1 MNKAIAMMA
10 LLVFLA
16 MGSLP
21 CAAADMTVQKAQMIL
36 KHLNYFPDAVDGSL
50 GPATRKAIRTF
61 QADNDL
67 TLTGRL
73 DTKTSALLQSEEERI
88 TREFERKKLED
99 QTKKAQTRLAEL
111 GYYRGPV
118 TGRKGDI
125 PQTDLVAF
133 QMAHA
138 LTVSGD
144 LDAATLD
151 RLFSDQALPKPEP
164 ELQSKPA
171 PVPEPPKTAT
181 VSASPSPAPV
191 SRQDDPYLTVAMG
204 GLRYQPRSLYDS
216 TDYEARHQTLNPEQA
231 VSYQAESLVF
241 TRMTAH
247 WGDDFLYVATSRL
260 TGGDN
265 AADALGL
272 NWAFSLTDRPFV
284 VHLDYTQVESDA
296 VYGGRTHTINSRS
309 IEGEWLLRYR
319 PGLDV
324 GLNLSHEIYPTL
336 VSCRASDVALRAI
349 RFDEDFQLSSINL
362 ALRYDSLAAGKGAG
376 LGWGRLVPYLTAGLY
391 GGLAMGTVS
400 DEVIDALSRDLDHT
414 FSSSVFRFNVK
425 ASPEVGLIYRLVRK
439 NRTLNITL
447 GYGLSIHW
455 PVWEL
460 PLGSDDEEVDFYRR
474 NLSHG
479 PVLGIHM
486 VL

>member
-16 MGSLP
+16 LGSLP
-21 CAAADMTVQKAQMIL
+21 GEAADMTVQKAQMIL

-73 DTKTSALLQSEEERI
+73 DAKTCALLQSEEERI

-99 QTKKAQTRLAEL
+99 QTRKAQARLADL

-118 TGRKGDI
+118 TGRRGDI

-133 QMAHA
+133 QMVHA
-138 LTVSGD
+138 LTVTGD
-144 LDAATLD
+144 LDAATVD
-151 RLFSDQALPKPEP
+151 RLFSAQALPKP
-164 ELQSKPA
+164 A
-171 PVPEPPKTAT
+171 PTPEPDPVTAPPAAT
-181 VSASPSPAPV
+181 PVSAPPSAAPV
-191 SRQDDPYLTVAMG
+191 SRRTDPYLTVAMG

-216 TDYEARHQTLNPEQA
+216 TDYEALHQTLNPEQA
-231 VSYQAESLVF
+231 VRYQAESLVF
-241 TRMTAH
+241 TRLTAH
-247 WGDDFLYVATSRL
+247 HEDDFLYVATSRL
-260 TGGDN
+260 TGGNN

-272 NWAFSLTDRPFV
+272 SWAFNLTDRPFV

-296 VYGGRTHTINSRS
+296 LYGGRRHTIESRS
-309 IEGEWLLRYR
+309 LEAEWLLRYR

-324 GLNLSHEIYPTL
+324 GLNLSHEFYPTL
-336 VSCRASDVALRAI
+336 VSCRASDAALRAI
-349 RFDEDFQLSSINL
+349 RFDEDFQLSTVNL
-362 ALRYDSLAAGKGAG
+362 ALRYDSLAQGKG
-376 LGWGRLVPYLTAGLY
+376 LGFSRWHLVPYLTAGLY

-400 DEVIDALSRDLDHT
+400 DGVIDALSRDLGHA
-414 FSSSVFRFNVK
+414 FSSTLFRFNVK
-425 ASPEVGLIYRLVRK
+425 VSPEVGLIYRLVRK
-439 NRTLNITL
+439 NSTLNITL
-447 GYGLSIHW
+447 GYGLSVHW

-460 PLGSDDEEVDFYRR
+460 PMGSDDEEVMFYRR

-479 PVLGIHM
+479 PVVGIHM
-486 VL
+486 VF